1 MIVEIIVCF
10 CLNDKEPWMREE
22 NCKKPVADGRPA
34 GERAFVQVRRI
45 GTWWRTW
52 KDECLLRALYLRM
65 QWSKEVVYLGT
76 WYNLESPWKEVSVMN
91 CLHWIDYGQAC
102 EGFSQLGRLSEKMN
116 PECELHPCNGWAL
129 DCMRSA
135 QNTVC
140 MHRSL
145 LTVGTIRP
153 ILSKLLSL
161 QCPCHDGLGPGTVH
175 WINSYCIKLA
185 LVRVFC
191 HSNRDEAETQIE
203 RWQLAVA
210 PSKWLPSSAWVGG
223 NMIS

>member
-1 MIVEIIVCF
+1 MTRNHEWEKKTARSQWQMGDQLEKGLLCR
-10 CLNDKEPWMREE
+10 LEE
-22 NCKKPVADGRPA
+22 LGPG
-34 GERAFVQVRRI
+34 GEH
-45 GTWWRTW
+45 
-52 KDECLLRALYLRM
+52 DECLLRALYLRM

-203 RWQLAVA
+203 RWQL
-210 PSKWLPSSAWVGG
+210 L
-223 NMIS
+223 